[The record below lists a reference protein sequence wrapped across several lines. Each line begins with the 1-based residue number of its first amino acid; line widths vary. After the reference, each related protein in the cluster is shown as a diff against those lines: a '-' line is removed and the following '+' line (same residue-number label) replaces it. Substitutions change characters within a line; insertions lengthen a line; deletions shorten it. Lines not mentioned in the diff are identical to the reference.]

1 MFMARLTHP
10 GNPTRV
16 EASMQRLLPAF
27 GVFVVSAAALACGGG
42 TAKPAGVGSGATSRT
57 APQDPL
63 RAIRVTAADGSRPAL
78 GELGGDIL
86 VVALWA
92 TWCEPC
98 LDELPRID
106 QLRQQYAGD
115 RTVAF
120 VAVNVDDEPAVATGA
135 IERMGLTLRSFQGG
149 AELMSRL
156 APRGAD
162 GQPRPG
168 LPLVAIIDW
177 RARPARLHRRFGYDP
192 GGASIAGLTEVVEAA
207 RRGGELP
214 PEHLLL
220 AADPES
226 PMVLA
231 VPRIPDERERR
242 RHLADIRAN
251 LHQMFPRFTAPQLD
265 RVMERAAEVSIEG
278 GNLLISVPADIPL
291 RASAGGGG
299 PIPFY

>member
-1 MFMARLTHP
+1 MARLTHP
-10 GNPTRV
+10 GKPTRV

-27 GVFVVSAAALACGGG
+27 GLLLASAAALACGGG
-42 TAKPAGVGSGATSRT
+42 AATPAGVGSGAAART
-57 APQDPL
+57 EPQDPL

-120 VAVNVDDEPAVATGA
+120 VAVNVDDEPAVANGA

-156 APRGAD
+156 APRGKD
-162 GQPRPG
+162 GAPRPG

-177 RARPARLHRRFGYDP
+177 RARPARLHRRFGFDP

-207 RRGGELP
+207 RRGRELP
-214 PEHLLL
+214 PENLLL

-231 VPRIPDERERR
+231 VPRMNERERR
-242 RHLADIRAN
+242 QHLAALRTQ
-251 LHQMFPRFTAPQLD
+251 LQQMFPRFTAPQLD
-265 RVMERAAEVSIEG
+265 RVMERAAEVSVEG